1 MYAKPMKAEHFE
13 PSKLDR
19 PDLLEIIFHPR
30 AAEPSPLSPSATDLC
45 IDLSA
50 KGVTLSCRFHHV
62 DKDAPVILH
71 FHGNGEIVSDY
82 DAIGGEFI
90 TVGLNICFATYRGYG
105 NSGGSPVSF
114 HAVQ

>member
-1 MYAKPMKAEHFE
+1 MKAEHLE

-19 PDLLEIIFHPR
+19 PELLDIIFHPR
-30 AAEPSPLSPSATDLC
+30 MAEPSPLSPSATDLC
-45 IDLSA
+45 IDIPA

-82 DAIGGEFI
+82 DAIGGEFL
-90 TVGLNICFATYRGYG
+90 TVGLNICFAPYRGYG
-105 NSGGSPVSF
+105 NSTGSPSPSM
-114 HAVQ
+114 A